1 MNGEKHESLKL
12 RLDHA
17 WGHLTRA
24 EMRMAS
30 GNFTLAMADLNKAL
44 KLDPSFTE
52 ALLTRGYLRYLQ
64 KDASGALRD
73 MKEANRSASE
83 KSNLLSYLDRLQM
96 RIPQKEL
103 DLN

>member
-30 GNFTLAMADLNKAL
+30 GKFTLAMADLNEAL
-44 KLDPSFTE
+44 TLDPQFTE
-52 ALLTRGYLRYLQ
+52 ALVTRGYLRYLQ
-64 KDASGALRD
+64 NDATGAIRD
-73 MKEANRSASE
+73 MKEANEFATERWH
-83 KSNLLSYLDRLQM
+83 LISYLDKLQI
-96 RIPQKEL
+96 RIPQKEK
-103 DLN
+103 NPF